1 MEWISQATLEEM
13 QPLKLDINKLGP
25 MKKTPKKTQI
35 VADEDFKSPYVCVL
49 SFELELL

>member
-1 MEWISQATLEEM
+1 MEWISQVSLKEM

-25 MKKTPKKTQI
+25 MKKNKKKQI